1 MRFKFSL
8 TLVLFALL
16 ASMLVAPAGAQDQ
29 QSDQKI
35 IDDFVTTRGVSFEEP
50 GKSKP
55 KPATQQASNNR
66 KSGGT
71 TPAKHTGANPSGG
84 NVASKKASSSTSEVA
99 SSKKRPAAT
108 KGANRDSNQTAQAVG
123 PGADAGTTSAATTLK
138 ASATKGQAAAIGLG
152 YTLFVKQGDNLLSAD
167 FAREFK
173 EGDMIRVAL
182 ETNTDGYLYIFHTE
196 NGLKPAMLFPHAQID
211 GGTNSI
217 AAHARDFVPADM
229 KTWFEFDNVPA
240 TERLYIVVSRQPLAG
255 VPTGGEL
262 VEFCGGSREGCY
274 WKPSPTQWDAI
285 KAGSSRGRVLESK
298 NAQLASLQTPVPSNS
313 LSRGIKVKKDE
324 PAPAVVRVN
333 DSPTADVL
341 VTTIDLVHK

>member
-1 MRFKFSL
+1 MRFKVSL
-8 TLVLFALL
+8 TLVLFVLL
-16 ASMLVAPAGAQDQ
+16 AAALIAPAGAQDQ

-50 GKSKP
+50 GKPKP
-55 KPATQQASNNR
+55 KPTTQQSANNR

-71 TPAKHTGANPSGG
+71 APAKRTGANTSGG
-84 NVASKKASSSTSEVA
+84 STAAGKKGSAATTSDVA
-99 SSKKRPAAT
+99 SSKKKPAAS
-108 KGANRDSNQTAQAVG
+108 KGASKESDSAAQAAG
-123 PGADAGTTSAATTLK
+123 PGADTTSAATTLK
-138 ASATKGQAAAIGLG
+138 ASATKGQPKAIGLG
-152 YTLFVKQGDNLLSAD
+152 YTLFIKEGENILSAD
-167 FAREFK
+167 LGREFR
-173 EGDMIRVAL
+173 EGDKIRVAL

-196 NGLKPAMLFPHAQID
+196 NGLKPQMLFPHAQID
-211 GGTNSI
+211 GGANAI
-217 AAHARDFVPADM
+217 VAHARDFVPADM
-229 KTWFEFDNVPA
+229 KTWFEFDNMPA

-255 VPTGGEL
+255 VPAGDEL
-262 VEFCGGSREGCY
+262 VEFCGGAREGCY
-274 WKPSPTQWDAI
+274 WKPSQKQWDSI

-313 LSRGIKVKKDE
+313 LSRGLKVKKDE